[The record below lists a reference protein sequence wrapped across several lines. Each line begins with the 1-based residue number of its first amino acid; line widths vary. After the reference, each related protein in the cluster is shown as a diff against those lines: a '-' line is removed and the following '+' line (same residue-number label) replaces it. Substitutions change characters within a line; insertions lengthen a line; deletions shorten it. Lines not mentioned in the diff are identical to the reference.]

1 MRNRLILMR
10 DKKNGDIPLV
20 EQLLT
25 EEEMDE
31 DLLDSILAGDNLLE
45 TDPIIE
51 NTSMDSTIE
60 EATELPELEENQPS
74 SSALKI
80 KIDWKKLS
88 TEIDELERYIQW
100 ARSIGV
106 DTKTRSLLQA
116 LEIGFSRMVEMG
128 AAQKV
133 VIFTESRRTQ
143 TYLKEFLDANGFTGK
158 VVLFNG
164 TNSDADSTQIYE
176 RWLETNKDT
185 GRTSGSKTVNIR
197 TAIIEHFR
205 DQASVMIAT
214 EAAAEGINLQFC
226 SLVVNF
232 DLPWNPQRIEQR
244 IGRCHRY
251 GQQHDVV
258 VINFLN
264 ESNAAD
270 QRVYELLNSKFNLFN
285 GVFGASD
292 DVLGS
297 IESGVDFERR
307 ILDIYQE
314 CRSLEEIQKAFQRLQ
329 AELDQTIQNR
339 LKDTRKILLENFDE
353 DVHSRL
359 RTNLMDTRERMDRF
373 SQMFWLVTQHIL
385 DGKASFDNQALT
397 FSIPSPGLN
406 HFS

>member
-1 MRNRLILMR
+1 MR

-270 QRVYELLNSKFNLFN
+270 QRVYELLNSKFNLCN